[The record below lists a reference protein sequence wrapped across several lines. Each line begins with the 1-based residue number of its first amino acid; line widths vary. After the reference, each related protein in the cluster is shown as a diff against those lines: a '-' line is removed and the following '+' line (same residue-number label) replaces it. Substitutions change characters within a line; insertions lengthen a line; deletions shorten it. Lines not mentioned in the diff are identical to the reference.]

1 METTTIIFAR
11 RDDGVVTVSV
21 AGGDG
26 EQLYSGKVDAW
37 QDISPG
43 LLRSCVIT
51 VARMFGEHLK
61 EENPPA

>member
-11 RDDGVVTVSV
+11 RDDGEVTVSA
-21 AGGDG
+21 AGDDG
-26 EQLYSGKVDAW
+26 ELLYAGKVDAW

-51 VARMFGEHLK
+51 VARMFGEQPK
-61 EENPPA
+61 EKNSPA